1 MDAERQVAQH
11 YSHGTLQQTILEAL
25 NAAGKDVDRLQH
37 ADLAP
42 VDEFH
47 IGGRQATVDF
57 AAQFSPP
64 RGSHLLDVGSG
75 LGGASRYFAQALSCR
90 VSGIDLSDDY
100 VRAAQFL
107 SQRVGLE
114 GQVDYRQGSALSL
127 PFAAATF
134 DGAYMLHVGMNI
146 ADKAELFAEVR
157 RVLKRGAVFGIY
169 DVMREADGE
178 FLYPVPWSTES
189 ATNFIDKAENYKR
202 LLAHAGFSVAK
213 ERSRREFA
221 IQFFRDLRERMAQSG
236 PSPLGLQILMG
247 ATSPQ
252 KVANMTT
259 LLANGVIAPTEII
272 ARAE

>member
-75 LGGASRYFAQALSCR
+75 LGGASRFFAYTFGSR
-90 VSGIDLSDDY
+90 VSGIDLTDDY
-100 VRAAQFL
+100 VRAAQML
-107 SQRVGLE
+107 SQRVGLD

-127 PFAAATF
+127 PFANATF

-146 ADKAELFAEVR
+146 ADKAGLFAEVR

-169 DVMREADGE
+169 DVMRESDGE
-178 FLYPVPWSTES
+178 FLYPVPWSAEP
-189 ATNFIDKAENYKR
+189 ATNFIDKAESYKR
-202 LLAHAGFSVAK
+202 WLTGAGFAVEK
-213 ERSRREFA
+213 ERSRRDFA
-221 IQFFRDLRERMAQSG
+221 IKFFHELRQRMAQGG

-252 KVANMTT
+252 KVANMVTM
-259 LLANGVIAPTEII
+259 LERGVIAPTEVIS
-272 ARAE
+272 RAE